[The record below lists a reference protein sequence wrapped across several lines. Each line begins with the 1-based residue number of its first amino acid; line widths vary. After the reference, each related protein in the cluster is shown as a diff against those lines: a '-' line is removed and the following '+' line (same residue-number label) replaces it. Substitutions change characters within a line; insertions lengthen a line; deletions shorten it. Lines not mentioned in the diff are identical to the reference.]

1 MSFKKLRVT
10 TLTPIE
16 KEAVIDH
23 YKFGIRSAGSHK
35 YTASLQLFIL
45 QSFNKKESADNIRHL
60 ISRSLGLPSI
70 TRKRKVNIYQEVF
83 NATESSRF
91 NWKDTFKNLYQIC
104 IESSPTLAEGINS
117 GTLKKRAIIYHL
129 RKLGK
134 AHSYQPRSMKDIKV
148 ADIPS
153 PIQHDVH
160 KLDAMTTVEELEQVG
175 VLGQFNPLG
184 TIASPQQQQ
193 LEEVE
198 EEEEEEE
205 ERLQFS
211 QNAYFAT
218 NGVSI
223 TDDQMNVDG
232 YRVECKIGE
241 EARTHYASGL
251 KAILCQSHIVSLPKG
266 SSNDYM
272 FLYSSGQR
280 VRASTQGVVFL
291 NIGKAIRI
299 YWLYTSP
306 DLLCRGLGG
315 SIVDKLFSLF
325 PDKLFQ
331 LCSKRESAPFWN
343 KKGFVPSMKNR
354 REE

>member
-45 QSFNKKESADNIRHL
+45 QSFNKIESADNIRHL

-272 FLYSSGQR
+272 FLYQRTQSS
-280 VRASTQGVVFL
+280 RASTQGVVFL
-291 NIGKAIRI
+291 NIGKAINI
-299 YWLYTSP
+299 YWLYTCP

-315 SIVDKLFSLF
+315 SIVDKLFTLF

-331 LCSKRESAPFWN
+331 LCSMRESAPFW
-343 KKGFVPSMKNR
+343 KKMGFVPSDKNR